1 MNHHDVTMYAENS
14 TDNTSMYKSTK
25 INPVQ
30 PLNTLLHSNKDTYV
44 QNVHAC
50 IHLYTYA
57 HSKLFGMYPH
67 RTYFVTTMSCR
78 LFCQWTGQEIV
89 AVRMKLLSLLVCRHY
104 YFYHIHVC

>member
-1 MNHHDVTMYAENS
+1 MFKMY
-14 TDNTSMYKSTK
+14 
-25 INPVQ
+25 I
-30 PLNTLLHSNKDTYV
+30 
-44 QNVHAC
+44 HAC
-50 IHLYTYA
+50 IHLYTHA

-104 YFYHIHVC
+104 YFTISVCVRAPSIEGLQ